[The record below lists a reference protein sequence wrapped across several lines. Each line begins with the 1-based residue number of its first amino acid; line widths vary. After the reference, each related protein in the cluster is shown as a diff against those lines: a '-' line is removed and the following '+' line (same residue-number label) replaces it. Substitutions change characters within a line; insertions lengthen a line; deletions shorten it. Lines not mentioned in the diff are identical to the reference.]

1 MEKTKQKEA
10 LRALCE
16 TAVMVALAVALSF
29 VKVDLWAQGGSL
41 NLVMIPI
48 IIVGYRRGWQWSI
61 PAGLAFGL
69 IKCAMGEGFSYGFA
83 SVMLDYVLAYG
94 AVGLAGFFKG
104 AKHGMAIGSVVGSA
118 ARFLVHFAS
127 GVTIYRIG
135 IGESVELFG
144 KTYGSDAAVLYSIV
158 YNGSYMLVNMIVA
171 VVVSLLIEKA
181 ISRIPK

>member
-29 VKVDLWAQGGSL
+29 IKIKIWANGGSID
-41 NLVMIPI
+41 LVMVPI

-94 AVGLAGFFKG
+94 LVGLAGFFKG
-104 AKHGMAIGSVVGSA
+104 AKHGMVIGSVVGSV
-118 ARFLVHFAS
+118 ARFLMHFAS
-127 GVTIYRIG
+127 GITIWRIF
-135 IGESVELFG
+135 ESTELFG
-144 KTYGSDAAVLYSIV
+144 LTYGSDAFVLYSIV

>member
-1 MEKTKQKEA
+1 MERTKQKQA

-29 VKVDLWAQGGSL
+29 AKIKLWANGGSID
-41 NLVMIPI
+41 LVMIPI

-69 IKCAMGEGFSYGFA
+69 IKCAVGEGFSYGFA

-94 AVGLAGFFKG
+94 LVGLAGFFKDK
-104 AKHGMAIGSVVGSA
+104 KHGMVIGSVVGSV

-127 GVTIYRIG
+127 GITIWRIAA
-135 IGESVELFG
+135 GESTELFG
-144 KTYGSDAAVLYSIV
+144 ATYGSDASVLYSLV
-158 YNGSYMLVNMIVA
+158 YNGSYMLVNMIIA

>member
-69 IKCAMGEGFSYGFA
+69 IKCAMGEGVSYGFA
-83 SVMLDYVLAYG
+83 SVMLDYVL
-94 AVGLAGFFKG
+94 
-104 AKHGMAIGSVVGSA
+104 
-118 ARFLVHFAS
+118 
-127 GVTIYRIG
+127 YR
-135 IGESVELFG
+135 E
-144 KTYGSDAAVLYSIV
+144 
-158 YNGSYMLVNMIVA
+158 
-171 VVVSLLIEKA
+171 
-181 ISRIPK
+181 

>member
-29 VKVDLWAQGGSL
+29 VKVDLWPNGGSL
-41 NLVMIPI
+41 SLVMIPI

-69 IKCAMGEGFSYGFA
+69 LKSATKGFPGGFA
-83 SVMLDYVLAYG
+83 GVMLDYVLAYG

-104 AKHGMAIGSVVGSA
+104 AKHGMVIGSVVGSV
-118 ARFLVHFAS
+118 ARFLMHFAS
-127 GVTIYRIG
+127 GITIWRIF
-135 IGESVELFG
+135 ESTELFG
-144 KTYGSDAAVLYSIV
+144 LTYGSDAFVLYSIV

-171 VVVSLLIEKA
+171 VVISLLIEKA